1 MLSMLLL
8 LSVIG
13 FECNFSKKWN
23 YGTRKYVPH
32 FGKLFENVGFELFLM
47 PCHVICSSKSLSL
60 CTTF

>member
-1 MLSMLLL
+1 MLLL

-13 FECNFSKKWN
+13 FEITFPKSETMEQGSMCH
-23 YGTRKYVPH
+23 TLE
-32 FGKLFENVGFELFLM
+32 KLFQNVGFELFLM